1 MSIFANVAPITS
13 VQADTIR
20 TGKYT
25 LDSNIYDAVIKMA
38 FMEDSNSSRA
48 RGVKLDLA
56 VNVDGKTRN
65 HTETIWI
72 AGRDGKFAKPDGS
85 PTYGMEQ
92 FDTLTKL
99 TVGTGVELL
108 EVTVCKI
115 EVKKGE
121 ALQDREVF
129 RSLVGQKVKIGLKE
143 TRKNRQVK
151 VNDKWVDSADESLS
165 NNVDKFFD
173 TEGLTLSERI
183 SGKDN
188 GFIETWK
195 EAFAGKLDD
204 RYKTISGSVAGVAG
218 AAPATGV
225 SSGSLI

>member
-38 FMEDSNSSRA
+38 FMEDSKSSKA
-48 RGVKLDLA
+48 RGVKLEFA
-56 VNVDGKTRN
+56 VNVDGKTRK
-65 HTETIWI
+65 HFETIWI
-72 AGRDGKFAKPDGS
+72 AGRDGMFSKPDGS

-92 FDTLTKL
+92 FDTLAKL
-99 TVGTGVELL
+99 TIGTGVQTL
-108 EVTVCKI
+108 EATVSKI
-115 EVKKGE
+115 EIKKGE

-129 RSLVGQKVKIGLKE
+129 RALINQKVKIGLKE
-143 TRKNRQVK
+143 TRKNKQVK
-151 VNDKWVDSADESLS
+151 VNEKWVDSADESLS

-173 TEGLTLSERI
+173 TEGLTLAER
-183 SGKDN
+183 GA
-188 GFIETWK
+188 GTPAVFIETWK
-195 EAFAGKLDD
+195 ENFAGKVDD
-204 RYKTISGSVAGVAG
+204 RFKAVSGVQAGSPASMG
-218 AAPATGV
+218 AGV